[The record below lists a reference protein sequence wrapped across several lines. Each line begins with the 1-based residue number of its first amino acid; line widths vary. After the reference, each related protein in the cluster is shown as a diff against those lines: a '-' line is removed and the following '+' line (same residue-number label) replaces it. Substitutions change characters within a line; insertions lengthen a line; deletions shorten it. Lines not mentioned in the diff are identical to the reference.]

1 MQMRLKDLGNLSN
14 ATTAITDLMNSG
26 VTGNKALAST
36 LSLLNTEQK
45 IAAVSQLS
53 LTEAQKL
60 GILATSGLSA
70 EELKEAASKGLNTS
84 SITASTASINLNTM
98 TKVGNTAATTAQIT
112 EETKS
117 LLVKGGLITEEQLQ
131 AGATVQVTS
140 AKVADAV
147 ATNVLTAAEGK
158 QIITTLGL
166 TGATTGLSVAM
177 KGLWATLKANP
188 IILAVAAVT
197 VGIMAFKNFK
207 ESQEEARR
215 AAQEAAHTYDTK
227 SCLELLDNYKS
238 TLSSVRIS
246 LIFDSVLLA

>member
-1 MQMRLKDLGNLSN
+1 MQLKDLGNLTETIYN
-14 ATTAITDLMNSG
+14 LKSG
-26 VTGNKALAST
+26 TSIFGD
-36 LSLLNTEQK
+36 LSLSMQRMILSSGELDESMLKNC
-45 IAAVSQLS
+45 ISS
-53 LTEAQKL
+53 LTFIKGL
-60 GILATSGLSA
+60 DGIEKTASGLSKTEVETA
-70 EELKEAASKGLNTS
+70 LHTSALSASQ
-84 SITASTASINLNTM
+84 
-98 TKVGNTAATTAQIT
+98 TAA
-112 EETKS
+112 
-117 LLVKGGLITEEQLQ
+117 
-131 AGATVQVTS
+131 
-140 AKVADAV
+140 
-147 ATNVLTAAEGK
+147 
-158 QIITTLGL
+158 
-166 TGATTGLSVAM
+166 TGATTGLSAAM